1 MRERDE
7 LLKGNAALTTENE
20 ELKQHLQDDRTMH
33 LSKTEEIDSEESLR
47 GEEEAMTQIPP
58 TTPVK
63 KWTFETAIEQLEFC
77 DYEAIGGKLIWN
89 DAFIWLKN
97 CTLTEKD
104 KEIERLSG
112 DLSVNATMMAR
123 QCDLARE
130 AERKALSSKR
140 EVREKEKQ
148 IAALTAELKSLT
160 EAYNNTDWKKR
171 TDEQKEIINN
181 LTVRW
186 GKVIRE
192 NAELTA
198 VKDRQNDFIDKDEM
212 AYPEFYEQHREALRG
227 GEVKNE
233 PT

>member
-1 MRERDE
+1 
-7 LLKGNAALTTENE
+7 
-20 ELKQHLQDDRTMH
+20 
-33 LSKTEEIDSEESLR
+33 
-47 GEEEAMTQIPP
+47 MTIQIPP
-58 TTPVK
+58 TTTAR
-63 KWTFETAIEQLEFC
+63 KWTFETAIEQIEFC

-130 AERKALSSKR
+130 AEREALSSKR
-140 EVREKEKQ
+140 EAREKEEKIQ
-148 IAALTAELKSLT
+148 AAMEAGKMLKEQRDKAEEEIVALTAELKSLT

-198 VKDRQNDFIDKDEM
+198 VKDRQNDFINKVEM
-212 AYPEFYEQHREALRG
+212 AYPEFYEHPEEALQDEK
-227 GEVKNE
+227 GEKK
-233 PT
+233 